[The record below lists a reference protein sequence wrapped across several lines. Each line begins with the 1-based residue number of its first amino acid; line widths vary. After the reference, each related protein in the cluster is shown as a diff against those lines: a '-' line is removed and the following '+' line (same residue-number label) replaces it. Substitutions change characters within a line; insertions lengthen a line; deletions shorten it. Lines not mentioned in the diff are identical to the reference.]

1 LEGVEGSGRLGGIG
15 MSSSMRRFKDRLY
28 FGLGALCAVLAMIPL
43 LSILYEV
50 LKNGLSTINLAFLT
64 TIPGVVG
71 QPGGGVGPAIQGT
84 LVLIGLTTLIGVPL
98 GLVSGIYLS
107 EYGNNSIGRVIRF
120 LSDVLAEFPSIVV
133 GVVVFT
139 LIVLTLKTFSV
150 IAGAL
155 ALSIIM
161 LPIVTRTTEES
172 LKLVPN
178 SIRDAATALG
188 IRRWRTTLSVVL
200 STGRN
205 GVITGILL
213 SIARIAGE
221 SAPLVFTILGSQY
234 FFSNLN
240 SPMDALPL
248 RIYRLALLPYSYAQQ
263 QAWGAALVLILI
275 VLTLNVGVRLATRG
289 RLYSMRSRA

>member
-1 LEGVEGSGRLGGIG
+1 
-15 MSSSMRRFKDRLY
+15 MSSSMRRFKDRLA
-28 FGLGALCAVLAMIPL
+28 FALGALCAILAMIPL

-50 LKNGLSTINLAFLT
+50 VKKGLSTINLEFLT
-64 TIPGVVG
+64 NIPGVVG
-71 QPGGGVGPAIQGT
+71 QPGGGIGPAIQGT
-84 LVLIGLTTLIGVPL
+84 LILIGLTTLIGVHL

-107 EYGNNSIGRVIRF
+107 EFGNNSIGRIIRF
-120 LSDVLAEFPSIVV
+120 LNDILAEFPSIVV

-139 LIVLTLKTFSV
+139 LIVLTFKTFSV

-172 LKLVPN
+172 MKLVPN

-188 IRRWRTTLSVVL
+188 VKKWRTTLSVVL

-205 GVITGILL
+205 GVATGILL

-248 RIYRLALLPYSYAQQ
+248 RIYRLALLPYPYAQAQ
-263 QAWGAALVLILI
+263 GWGAALVLILI
-275 VLTLNVGVRLATRG
+275 VLALNVGVRLATRG

>member
-1 LEGVEGSGRLGGIG
+1 
-15 MSSSMRRFKDRLY
+15 MSSSMRRFKDRLA
-28 FGLGALCAVLAMIPL
+28 FALGALCAILAMIPL
-43 LSILYEV
+43 LNILYEV
-50 LKNGLSTINLAFLT
+50 VKKGLSTINLEFLT
-64 TIPGVVG
+64 NIPGVVG
-71 QPGGGVGPAIQGT
+71 QPGGGIGPAIQGT
-84 LVLIGLTTLIGVPL
+84 LILIGLTTLIGVPL

-107 EYGNNSIGRVIRF
+107 EFGNNSIGRIIRF
-120 LSDVLAEFPSIVV
+120 LNDVLAEFPSIVV

-139 LIVLTLKTFSV
+139 LIVLTFKTFSV

-172 LKLVPN
+172 MKLVPN

-188 IRRWRTTLSVVL
+188 VKKWRTTLSVVL

-205 GVITGILL
+205 GVATGILL
-213 SIARIAGE
+213 SIARITGE

-248 RIYRLALLPYSYAQQ
+248 RIYRLALLPYPYAQAQ
-263 QAWGAALVLILI
+263 GWGAALVLILI
-275 VLTLNVGVRLATRG
+275 VLALNVGVRLATRG

>member
-1 LEGVEGSGRLGGIG
+1 
-15 MSSSMRRFKDRLY
+15 MSSSMRRFKDRLA
-28 FGLGALCAVLAMIPL
+28 FALGALCAILAMIPL

-50 LKNGLSTINLAFLT
+50 VKKGLSTINLEFLT
-64 TIPGVVG
+64 NIPGVVG
-71 QPGGGVGPAIQGT
+71 QPGGGIGPAIQGT
-84 LVLIGLTTLIGVPL
+84 LILIGLTTLIGVPL

-107 EYGNNSIGRVIRF
+107 EFGNNSIGRIIRF
-120 LSDVLAEFPSIVV
+120 LNDVLAEFPSIVV

-139 LIVLTLKTFSV
+139 LIVLTFKTFSV

-172 LKLVPN
+172 MKLVPN

-188 IRRWRTTLSVVL
+188 VKKWRTTLSVVL

-205 GVITGILL
+205 GVATGILL
-213 SIARIAGE
+213 SIARITGE

-248 RIYRLALLPYSYAQQ
+248 RIYRLALLPYPYAQAQ
-263 QAWGAALVLILI
+263 GWGAALVLILI
-275 VLTLNVGVRLATRG
+275 VLALNVGVRLATRG